1 MLCTHYGFKYEFS
14 QPSNAYPDDNSDARI
29 HQHKNL
35 NNLMIYYF
43 SSEFLGKYINSK
55 LCW

>member
-14 QPSNAYPDDNSDARI
+14 QRSNAYPDDNSDARI

-35 NNLMIYYF
+35 NNLMI
-43 SSEFLGKYINSK
+43 
-55 LCW
+55 